1 MTFPAYA
8 TLLSRVIRATRTPP
22 PPQGLL
28 ACRHWNHCATYR
40 KADDKVSWVGKGCSF
55 IDTITTLL
63 WTLFLWLYPVIT
75 RELSCLLVW
84 IHLRCSLQDSVGKK
98 VWTCFEVVCTF
109 WYLSLCSIQN
119 SFNVTSLLYG
129 YMEVKGLLCTRVD
142 CWCICTVHRSMQLTH
157 WCTLF
162 ADQPGPTTRHTEQVT
177 TDIRILVYSVC
188 TWRW

>member
-8 TLLSRVIRATRTPP
+8 TLLSRVIRAARTP

-63 WTLFLWLYPVIT
+63 WTLFLWLYSVIT

-119 SFNVTSLLYG
+119 SFNVTWRSRGCYVHVLTVDVYVLCIDPCSWPIGVHYLLTSRVRRPDTQSRWRQIYG
-129 YMEVKGLLCTRVD
+129 Y
-142 CWCICTVHRSMQLTH
+142 
-157 WCTLF
+157 
-162 ADQPGPTTRHTEQVT
+162 
-177 TDIRILVYSVC
+177 
-188 TWRW
+188 